1 MVYPTLTNVS
11 HSITTMKV
19 IMMNEEKKRITLR
32 HARVSSSKATEKI
45 K

>member
-19 IMMNEEKKRITLR
+19 IMMNEEKKELLC
-32 HARVSSSKATEKI
+32 AMPESVRVKQQRK
-45 K
+45 